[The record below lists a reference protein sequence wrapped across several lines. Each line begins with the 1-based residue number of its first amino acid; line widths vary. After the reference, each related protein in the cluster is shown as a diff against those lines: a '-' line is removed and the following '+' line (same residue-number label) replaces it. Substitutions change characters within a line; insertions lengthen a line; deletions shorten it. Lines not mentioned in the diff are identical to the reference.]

1 MLHRVLIPIL
11 LLASMAT
18 AQDNGGNNGNGNGN
32 GNATAFGV
40 WIDTAGVLR
49 HREAD
54 SARELAALRSK
65 RPSPKEPALKFVSL
79 VKTVA
84 GLKQGEADR
93 SVAHLGGIQQLQYV
107 IVDAENKDLLLGGPA
122 EEIDFANPLQP
133 RGKTSGRPV
142 LHFDDFAAAM
152 RVNRGGVIGC
162 SIDPPDHA
170 LQKGQEVL
178 KRVGQNDRKLLMSE
192 LATALGPQK
201 IRVFGV
207 APESRVAFVALAA
220 DYKLKR
226 YSLGLEP
233 VPLSGVGNPI
243 DSSRDAGNAYWFEA
257 AYDPMLVSEDGLVYH
272 IRGPRL
278 RINSGKIPFDDKGA
292 TERAKAWAKTLST
305 RMPQL
310 AANMPIVADLQ
321 NATDLALLAEIIRA
335 DDLKSKVAAD
345 WDWLAAYNP
354 LQGPTPKHTDTLV
367 NITNGA
373 VAAGGVS
380 LKPGTFLDG
389 RETDRKQVLEP
400 IRRQAKVY

>member
-1 MLHRVLIPIL
+1 MLHRVLIPVL
-11 LLASMAT
+11 LLASISA
-18 AQDNGGNNGNGNGN
+18 AQDNGGGN

-40 WIDTAGVLR
+40 WIDAAGVLQ

-54 SARELAALRSK
+54 ANRELAALRSK
-65 RPSPKEPALKFVSL
+65 RPNPKEPPLKFVSF
-79 VKTVA
+79 VRAVA
-84 GLKQGEADR
+84 AMKNSTAAAR
-93 SVAHLGGIQQLQYV
+93 STDPAVAELGGIQQLQYV
-107 IVDAENKDLLLGGPA
+107 IVDPANNDLLLGGPA
-122 EEIDFANPLQP
+122 EEIDFTNQRLP
-133 RGKTSGRPV
+133 RGRTTGRPV
-142 LHFDDFAAAM
+142 LNFADFAAAWQAG
-152 RVNRGGVIGC
+152 RGAVIGC

-178 KRVGQNDRKLLMSE
+178 KRVGQHDRKLLMSE
-192 LATALGPQK
+192 LARALGPQK

-207 APESRVAFVALAA
+207 APESRVAFIALAA

-226 YSLGLEP
+226 YSLGLEM
-233 VPLSGVGNPI
+233 VPLAGVGNPI

-272 IRGPRL
+272 LRGPRL

-292 TERAKAWAKTLST
+292 TEKAKAWAKTLST
-305 RMPQL
+305 KMPQF
-310 AANMPIVADLQ
+310 AAAMPIIADLQ

-335 DDLKSKVAAD
+335 DKLESKVSAD
-345 WDWLAAYNP
+345 WEWLAKYGP
-354 LQGPTPKHTDTLV
+354 QHGPTPKHTDTLV

-380 LKPGTFLDG
+380 LKLAEHLDA

-400 IRRQAKVY
+400 VRKQAKVH